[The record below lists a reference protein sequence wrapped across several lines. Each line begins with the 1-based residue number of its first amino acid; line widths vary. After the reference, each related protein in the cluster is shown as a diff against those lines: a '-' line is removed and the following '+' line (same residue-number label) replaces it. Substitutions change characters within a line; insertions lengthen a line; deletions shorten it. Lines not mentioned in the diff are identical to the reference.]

1 MENTMENTVTE
12 RIKLI
17 MSEFGLSE
25 RQFSIRIGKKQQ
37 TVNAMFKRDKSDIML
52 TTIVD
57 ILNAFPTIDTDW
69 FVKGEGQMFKKEN
82 GKSSGAVEEA
92 MKGRIEDLR
101 EQVAELKAD
110 KEALKED
117 KERLLAEIAE
127 LKSGGYGYIAAEKE
141 EYGKKGKAV

>member
-127 LKSGGYGYIAAEKE
+127 LKAGGYGYIAAEKQ
-141 EYGKKGKAV
+141 EYGKKGNAV